1 MSGRKSKVYE
11 QPQREF
17 FSRSVVFFFLKK
29 EEGIKE
35 QRERKLLRK
44 LQREVGASS
53 KSKKAT
59 FDFCRAIQSC
69 LLPVGVGSCQ
79 SHHLPE
85 AGTQTTLAT
94 QHSAW
99 PCQQHLLF
107 S

>member
-1 MSGRKSKVYE
+1 MSGRKSEVYE

-17 FSRSVVFFFLKK
+17 LSRSVVFFLK

-35 QRERKLLRK
+35 QRERKLLRE
-44 LQREVGASS
+44 QSVGASS